1 MNSKISIRRTN
12 MQEHK
17 DYPGFSI
24 YHNFLYVSYQKH
36 VRIFILIFKKKVQRL
51 ELRS

>member
-17 DYPGFSI
+17 DYPGFFYIPQFPLCVISKACTNI
-24 YHNFLYVSYQKH
+24 YTN
-36 VRIFILIFKKKVQRL
+36 I
-51 ELRS
+51 